1 MRDGELILSISMP
14 VISLASKIEPRA
26 LMAWDPRLLSKT
38 QYFTMIISGMQQH
51 YPFIQSNGAIVESL
65 ATRGMKNLQF
75 HVGLTSDNKP
85 SEDLLQKLL
94 RNFASFKDTDEQV
107 ASKEDDV
114 NDDFGYDFVTEE
126 TDQKPNNEFSF
137 ALSTSLESLLCDRFL
152 EILRLRLRYNLGW
165 AAAETLVS
173 CANQTQIPP
182 DELFLDDSTVRFKH
196 LILLVLYQ
204 IL

>member
-1 MRDGELILSISMP
+1 MP

-94 RNFASFKDTDEQV
+94 RNFASFEDADEQV
-107 ASKEDDV
+107 APTKNDV
-114 NDDFGYDFVTEE
+114 NDDFGDFGFGYDFVTEE
-126 TDQKPNNEFSF
+126 TDQKPNN
-137 ALSTSLESLLCDRFL
+137 
-152 EILRLRLRYNLGW
+152 
-165 AAAETLVS
+165 
-173 CANQTQIPP
+173 
-182 DELFLDDSTVRFKH
+182 
-196 LILLVLYQ
+196 
-204 IL
+204 

>member
-1 MRDGELILSISMP
+1 
-14 VISLASKIEPRA
+14 
-26 LMAWDPRLLSKT
+26 MAWDPRLLSKT

-196 LILLVLYQ
+196 LIPCTPLPNIVGTSPC
-204 IL
+204 

>member
-1 MRDGELILSISMP
+1 
-14 VISLASKIEPRA
+14 
-26 LMAWDPRLLSKT
+26 
-38 QYFTMIISGMQQH
+38 MQQH

-75 HVGLTSDNKP
+75 HVGLTPDNKP

-94 RNFASFKDTDEQV
+94 RNFASFEDADEQV
-107 ASKEDDV
+107 APTKNDV
-114 NDDFGYDFVTEE
+114 NDDFGDFGFGYDFVTEE

-152 EILRLRLRYNLGW
+152 EILRLRLRYTLGW
-165 AAAETLVS
+165 ATAETLVS